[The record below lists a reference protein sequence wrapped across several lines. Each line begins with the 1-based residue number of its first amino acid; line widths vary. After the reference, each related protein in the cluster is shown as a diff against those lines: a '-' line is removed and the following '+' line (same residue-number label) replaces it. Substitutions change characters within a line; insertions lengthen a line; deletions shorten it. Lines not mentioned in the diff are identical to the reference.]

1 MSSPGYKC
9 PHGGKHTDRQAHMAC
24 AIRAATE
31 GGPPLPPEVIAV
43 IRDLLPPVDQAG
55 AAI

>member
-1 MSSPGYKC
+1 MSSRGYKC

-31 GGPPLPPEVIAV
+31 GGPPPPPEVIAV
-43 IRDLLPPVDQAG
+43 IRDMLPPVDPARHR
-55 AAI
+55 